1 MKQKKSKIIIILII
15 IVILVIILASFGIAY
30 FATDLFKSNKT
41 LFAKYAGQ
49 IADENQ
55 GFIENA
61 LQQYNEKKQS
71 NTYSDKGTFSVNASA
86 NSSTTNLDNVNKFNV
101 TYTGQVDTTN
111 SKNEQ
116 NVSINYSDSVKFPVN
131 YKKIGNKIGLQT
143 DYVGSKYIGVRISP
157 GYDITSLEKLSL
169 DTNTINS
176 SEAEQTSSNV
186 DINEIKDGTTELKNI
201 LQNPFSQDDI
211 VNIKN
216 NIISIMDGISDSKF
230 SNINDS
236 NGKGYKLVLSGDDL
250 KNVVVQL
257 LQKLSQDTETL
268 DKINEYL
275 QNQGNSNK
283 LTATQIEKEIT
294 NITNNSDLDN
304 ETLELTV
311 YKKNGKTNKF
321 IIKIEDLEI
330 DVEKNNS
337 NNNIEYNVVV
347 DANYNN
353 EKMKISLKTVYQG
366 LETMQQVNEN
376 YELSIENSQNTYTYQ
391 LTNMVD
397 FTQTKEIE
405 DFTSDNSLI
414 LTDYDK
420 DVVSNFLVQVGQ
432 RIQEVNSTQM
442 AQLGIEESDNPIL
455 HLIPSFGTY
464 SDIISNM
471 NTSQINEQD
480 VNTFNQKFELYESTN
495 LGGATVKGLLTTIN
509 LNNESQ
515 EENRKIEEIN
525 FNGQEYEASTQNIAF
540 IKEDIKTDAYY
551 RVEFEKNQSTG
562 LIYRAVINP
571 K

>member
-15 IVILVIILASFGIAY
+15 IVILVIILASLGIAY

-111 SKNEQ
+111 SKSEQ

-143 DYVGSKYIGVRISP
+143 DYVGSKYIGIES
-157 GYDITSLEKLSL
+157 DKMEKLSL

-201 LQNPFSQDDI
+201 LQNPFSQEDI

-250 KNVVVQL
+250 KNVVIQL
-257 LQKLSQDTETL
+257 LQKLSQDKETL

-294 NITNNSDLDN
+294 NITNNSDFDN

-347 DANYNN
+347 DVNYNN

-376 YELSIENSQNTYTYQ
+376 YELSIENSQNTYIYH
-391 LTNMVD
+391 LTNVID

-551 RVEFEKNQSTG
+551 RVEFEKDQSTG

>member
-15 IVILVIILASFGIAY
+15 IVILVIILASLGIAY

-143 DYVGSKYIGVRISP
+143 DYVGSKYIGVES
-157 GYDITSLEKLSL
+157 DKMEKLSL

-201 LQNPFSQDDI
+201 LQNPFSQEDI

-353 EKMKISLKTVYQG
+353 EKMKIGLKTVYQG

-376 YELSIENSQNTYTYQ
+376 YELSIENSQNTYIYH
-391 LTNMVD
+391 LTNVVD

-551 RVEFEKNQSTG
+551 RVEFEKDQSTG

>member
-15 IVILVIILASFGIAY
+15 IVILVIILASLGIAY

-143 DYVGSKYIGVRISP
+143 DYVGSKYIGVES
-157 GYDITSLEKLSL
+157 DKMEKLSL

-176 SEAEQTSSNV
+176 SESEQTSSNV

-201 LQNPFSQDDI
+201 LQNPFSQEDI

-353 EKMKISLKTVYQG
+353 EKMKIGLKTVYQG

-376 YELSIENSQNTYTYQ
+376 YELSIENSQNTYIYH
-391 LTNMVD
+391 LTNVVD

-551 RVEFEKNQSTG
+551 RVEFEKDQSTG

>member
-15 IVILVIILASFGIAY
+15 IVILVIILASLGIAY

-143 DYVGSKYIGVRISP
+143 DYVGSKYIGIES
-157 GYDITSLEKLSL
+157 DKMEKLSL

-201 LQNPFSQDDI
+201 VQNPFSQEDI

-250 KNVVVQL
+250 KNVVIQL

-294 NITNNSDLDN
+294 NITNNSDFDN

-376 YELSIENSQNTYTYQ
+376 YELSIENSQNTYIYH
-391 LTNMVD
+391 LTNVVD
-397 FTQTKEIE
+397 FTQTKKIE

-420 DVVSNFLVQVGQ
+420 DVVSNFLVQVSQ

-551 RVEFEKNQSTG
+551 RVEFEKDQSTG

>member
-15 IVILVIILASFGIAY
+15 IVILVIILASLGIAY

-111 SKNEQ
+111 SKSEQ

-143 DYVGSKYIGVRISP
+143 DYIGSKYIGIES
-157 GYDITSLEKLSL
+157 DKMEKLSL

-186 DINEIKDGTTELKNI
+186 DIKEIKDGTTELKNI
-201 LQNPFSQDDI
+201 LQNPFSQEDI

-250 KNVVVQL
+250 KNVVIQL

-294 NITNNSDLDN
+294 NITNNSDFDN

-376 YELSIENSQNTYTYQ
+376 YELSIENSQNTYIYH
-391 LTNMVD
+391 LTNVVD

-551 RVEFEKNQSTG
+551 RVEFEKDQSTG

>member
-15 IVILVIILASFGIAY
+15 IVILVIILASLGIAY

-143 DYVGSKYIGVRISP
+143 DYVGSKYIGIES
-157 GYDITSLEKLSL
+157 DKMEKLSL

-275 QNQGNSNK
+275 QNQGNSDK

-353 EKMKISLKTVYQG
+353 EKMKISLKAVYQG
-366 LETMQQVNEN
+366 LETMQQVSEN

-495 LGGATVKGLLTTIN
+495 LRGATVKGLLTTIN

-551 RVEFEKNQSTG
+551 RVEFEKDQSTG

>member
-15 IVILVIILASFGIAY
+15 IVILVIILASLGIAY

-111 SKNEQ
+111 SKSEQ

-143 DYVGSKYIGVRISP
+143 DYVGSKYIGIES
-157 GYDITSLEKLSL
+157 DKMEKLSL

-201 LQNPFSQDDI
+201 LQNPFSQEDI

-250 KNVVVQL
+250 KNVVIQL

-294 NITNNSDLDN
+294 NITNNSDFDN

-347 DANYNN
+347 DVNYNN

-376 YELSIENSQNTYTYQ
+376 YELSIENSQNTYIYH
-391 LTNMVD
+391 LTNVID

-551 RVEFEKNQSTG
+551 RVEFEKDQSTG
-562 LIYRAVINP
+562 LIYRVVINP

>member
-15 IVILVIILASFGIAY
+15 IVILVIILASLGIAY

-86 NSSTTNLDNVNKFNV
+86 NSSITNLDNVNKFNV

-111 SKNEQ
+111 SKSEQ

-143 DYVGSKYIGVRISP
+143 DYVGSKYIGVES
-157 GYDITSLEKLSL
+157 DKMEKLSL

-201 LQNPFSQDDI
+201 LQNPFSQEDI

-250 KNVVVQL
+250 KNFVIQL
-257 LQKLSQDTETL
+257 LQRLSQDTETL

-376 YELSIENSQNTYTYQ
+376 YELSIENSQNTYIYH
-391 LTNMVD
+391 LTNVVD

-551 RVEFEKNQSTG
+551 RVEFEKDQSTG

>member
-15 IVILVIILASFGIAY
+15 IVILVIILASLGIAY

-143 DYVGSKYIGVRISP
+143 DYVGSKYIGVES
-157 GYDITSLEKLSL
+157 DKMEKLSL

-201 LQNPFSQDDI
+201 LQNPFSQEDI

-294 NITNNSDLDN
+294 NITNNSDFDN

-353 EKMKISLKTVYQG
+353 EKMKIGLKAVYQG
-366 LETMQQVNEN
+366 LETMQQVSEN
-376 YELSIENSQNTYTYQ
+376 YELSIENSQNTYIYN
-391 LTNMVD
+391 LTNVVD

-420 DVVSNFLVQVGQ
+420 DVVTNFLVQVGQ

-551 RVEFEKNQSTG
+551 RVEFEKDQSTG

>member
-1 MKQKKSKIIIILII
+1 
-15 IVILVIILASFGIAY
+15 
-30 FATDLFKSNKT
+30 
-41 LFAKYAGQ
+41 
-49 IADENQ
+49 
-55 GFIENA
+55 
-61 LQQYNEKKQS
+61 
-71 NTYSDKGTFSVNASA
+71 
-86 NSSTTNLDNVNKFNV
+86 
-101 TYTGQVDTTN
+101 
-111 SKNEQ
+111 
-116 NVSINYSDSVKFPVN
+116 
-131 YKKIGNKIGLQT
+131 
-143 DYVGSKYIGVRISP
+143 
-157 GYDITSLEKLSL
+157 
-169 DTNTINS
+169 
-176 SEAEQTSSNV
+176 
-186 DINEIKDGTTELKNI
+186 
-201 LQNPFSQDDI
+201 
-211 VNIKN
+211 
-216 NIISIMDGISDSKF
+216 
-230 SNINDS
+230 
-236 NGKGYKLVLSGDDL
+236 
-250 KNVVVQL
+250 
-257 LQKLSQDTETL
+257 
-268 DKINEYL
+268 
-275 QNQGNSNK
+275 
-283 LTATQIEKEIT
+283 
-294 NITNNSDLDN
+294 
-304 ETLELTV
+304 
-311 YKKNGKTNKF
+311 
-321 IIKIEDLEI
+321 
-330 DVEKNNS
+330 
-337 NNNIEYNVVV
+337 
-347 DANYNN
+347 
-353 EKMKISLKTVYQG
+353 MKISLNAVYQG
-366 LETMQQVNEN
+366 LETMQQVSEN

-495 LGGATVKGLLTTIN
+495 LRGATVKGLLTTIN

-551 RVEFEKNQSTG
+551 RVEFEKDQSTG

>member
-15 IVILVIILASFGIAY
+15 IVILVIILASLRIAY

-111 SKNEQ
+111 SKSEQ

-143 DYVGSKYIGVRISP
+143 DYVGSKYIGIES
-157 GYDITSLEKLSL
+157 DKMEKLSL

-201 LQNPFSQDDI
+201 LQNPFSQEDI

-250 KNVVVQL
+250 KNFVIQL
-257 LQKLSQDTETL
+257 LQRLSQDTETL

-294 NITNNSDLDN
+294 NITNNSDFDN

-376 YELSIENSQNTYTYQ
+376 YELSIENSQNTYIYH
-391 LTNMVD
+391 LTNVVD

-551 RVEFEKNQSTG
+551 RVEFEKDQSTG

>member
-15 IVILVIILASFGIAY
+15 IVILVIILASLGIAY

-111 SKNEQ
+111 SKSEQ

-143 DYVGSKYIGVRISP
+143 DYVGSKYIGIES
-157 GYDITSLEKLSL
+157 DKMEKLSL

-186 DINEIKDGTTELKNI
+186 DIKEIKDGTTELKNI
-201 LQNPFSQDDI
+201 LQNPFSQEDI

-250 KNVVVQL
+250 KNFVIQL
-257 LQKLSQDTETL
+257 LQRLSQDTETL

-294 NITNNSDLDN
+294 NITNNSDFDN

-376 YELSIENSQNTYTYQ
+376 YELSIENSQNTYIYH
-391 LTNMVD
+391 LTNVVD

-551 RVEFEKNQSTG
+551 RVEFEKDQSTG

>member
-15 IVILVIILASFGIAY
+15 IVILVIILASLGIAY

-111 SKNEQ
+111 SKSEQ

-143 DYVGSKYIGVRISP
+143 DYVGSKYIGIES
-157 GYDITSLEKLSL
+157 DKMEKLSL

-186 DINEIKDGTTELKNI
+186 DIKEIKDGTTELKNI
-201 LQNPFSQDDI
+201 LQNPFSQEDI

-250 KNVVVQL
+250 KNVVIQL

-294 NITNNSDLDN
+294 NITNNSDFDN

-376 YELSIENSQNTYTYQ
+376 YELSIENSQNTYIYH

-509 LNNESQ
+509 LNNEAQ

-551 RVEFEKNQSTG
+551 RVEFEKDQSTG

>member
-15 IVILVIILASFGIAY
+15 IVILVIILASLGIAY

-86 NSSTTNLDNVNKFNV
+86 NSSTTNVDNVNKFNV

-143 DYVGSKYIGVRISP
+143 DYVGSKYIGVES
-157 GYDITSLEKLSL
+157 DKMEKLSL

-201 LQNPFSQDDI
+201 LQNPFSQEDI

-353 EKMKISLKTVYQG
+353 EKMKIGLKAVYQG

-551 RVEFEKNQSTG
+551 RVEFEKDQSTG

>member
-15 IVILVIILASFGIAY
+15 IVILVIILASLGIAY

-41 LFAKYAGQ
+41 LFAKYAVQ

-111 SKNEQ
+111 SKSEQ

-143 DYVGSKYIGVRISP
+143 DYVGSKYIGIES
-157 GYDITSLEKLSL
+157 DKMEKLSL

-201 LQNPFSQDDI
+201 LQNPFSQEDI

-250 KNVVVQL
+250 KNVVIQL

-294 NITNNSDLDN
+294 NITNNSDFDN

-337 NNNIEYNVVV
+337 NNNIEYNVLV

-376 YELSIENSQNTYTYQ
+376 YELSIENSQNTYIYH
-391 LTNMVD
+391 LTNVVD

-551 RVEFEKNQSTG
+551 RVEFEKDQSTG

>member
-15 IVILVIILASFGIAY
+15 IVILVIILASLGIAY

-111 SKNEQ
+111 SKSEQ

-143 DYVGSKYIGVRISP
+143 DYVGSKYIGIES
-157 GYDITSLEKLSL
+157 DKMEKLSL

-201 LQNPFSQDDI
+201 LQNPFSQEDI

-250 KNVVVQL
+250 KNVVIQL

-294 NITNNSDLDN
+294 NITNNSDFDN

-347 DANYNN
+347 DVNYNN

-376 YELSIENSQNTYTYQ
+376 YELSIENSQNTYIYH
-391 LTNMVD
+391 LTNVID

-551 RVEFEKNQSTG
+551 RVEFEKDQSTG

>member
-15 IVILVIILASFGIAY
+15 IVILVIILASLGIAY
-30 FATDLFKSNKT
+30 LATDLFKSNKT

-111 SKNEQ
+111 SKSEQ

-143 DYVGSKYIGVRISP
+143 DYVGSKYIGIES
-157 GYDITSLEKLSL
+157 DKMEKLSL

-201 LQNPFSQDDI
+201 LQNPFSQEDI

-250 KNVVVQL
+250 KNVVIQL

-294 NITNNSDLDN
+294 NITNNSDFDN

-376 YELSIENSQNTYTYQ
+376 YELSIENSQNTYIYH
-391 LTNMVD
+391 LTNVVD

-551 RVEFEKNQSTG
+551 RVEFEKDQSTG

>member
-15 IVILVIILASFGIAY
+15 IVILVIILASLGIAY

-111 SKNEQ
+111 SKSEQ

-143 DYVGSKYIGVRISP
+143 DYIGSKYIGIES
-157 GYDITSLEKLSL
+157 DKMEKLSL

-201 LQNPFSQDDI
+201 LQNPFSQEDI

-250 KNVVVQL
+250 KNVVIQL

-294 NITNNSDLDN
+294 NITNNSDFDN

-376 YELSIENSQNTYTYQ
+376 YELSIENSQNTYIYH
-391 LTNMVD
+391 LTNVVD

-551 RVEFEKNQSTG
+551 RVEFEKDQSTG

>member
-15 IVILVIILASFGIAY
+15 IVILVIILASLGIAY

-41 LFAKYAGQ
+41 IFAKYAGQ

-111 SKNEQ
+111 SKSEQ

-143 DYVGSKYIGVRISP
+143 DYVGSKYIGIES
-157 GYDITSLEKLSL
+157 DKMEKLSL

-186 DINEIKDGTTELKNI
+186 DIKEIKDGTTELKNI
-201 LQNPFSQDDI
+201 LQNPFSQEDI

-250 KNVVVQL
+250 KNVVIQL

-294 NITNNSDLDN
+294 NITNNSDFDN

-376 YELSIENSQNTYTYQ
+376 YELSIENSQNTYIYH
-391 LTNMVD
+391 LTNVVD

-464 SDIISNM
+464 LDIISNM

-551 RVEFEKNQSTG
+551 RVEFEKDQSTG

>member
-15 IVILVIILASFGIAY
+15 IVILVIILASLGIAY

-143 DYVGSKYIGVRISP
+143 DYVGSKYIGIES
-157 GYDITSLEKLSL
+157 DKMEKLSL

-275 QNQGNSNK
+275 QNQGNSDK

-353 EKMKISLKTVYQG
+353 EKMKISLKAVYQG
-366 LETMQQVNEN
+366 LETMQQVSEN

-464 SDIISNM
+464 SDIITNM

-495 LGGATVKGLLTTIN
+495 LRGATVKGLLTTIN

-551 RVEFEKNQSTG
+551 RVEFEKDQSTG

>member
-15 IVILVIILASFGIAY
+15 IVILVIILASLGIAY

-143 DYVGSKYIGVRISP
+143 DYVGSKYIGIES
-157 GYDITSLEKLSL
+157 DKMEKLSL

-201 LQNPFSQDDI
+201 LQNPFSQEDI

-250 KNVVVQL
+250 KNVVIQL
-257 LQKLSQDTETL
+257 LQRLSQDTETL

-294 NITNNSDLDN
+294 NITNNSDFDN

-551 RVEFEKNQSTG
+551 RVEFEKDQSTG

>member
-15 IVILVIILASFGIAY
+15 IVILVIILSSLGIAY

-143 DYVGSKYIGVRISP
+143 DYVGSKYIGIES
-157 GYDITSLEKLSL
+157 DKMEKLSL

-201 LQNPFSQDDI
+201 LQNPFSQEDI

-250 KNVVVQL
+250 KNVVIQL
-257 LQKLSQDTETL
+257 LQRLSQDTETL

-294 NITNNSDLDN
+294 NITNNSDFDN

-551 RVEFEKNQSTG
+551 RVEFEKDQSTG

>member
-15 IVILVIILASFGIAY
+15 IVILVIILASLGIAY

-55 GFIENA
+55 GFIENS

-143 DYVGSKYIGVRISP
+143 DYVGSKYIGIES
-157 GYDITSLEKLSL
+157 DKMEKLSL

-176 SEAEQTSSNV
+176 SEAEQTSLNV

-201 LQNPFSQDDI
+201 LQNPFSQEDI

-250 KNVVVQL
+250 KNVVIQL

-294 NITNNSDLDN
+294 NITNNSDFDN

-347 DANYNN
+347 NANYNN

-480 VNTFNQKFELYESTN
+480 VNKFNQKFELYESTN

-551 RVEFEKNQSTG
+551 RVEFEKDQSTG

>member
-15 IVILVIILASFGIAY
+15 IVILVIILASLGIAY

-111 SKNEQ
+111 SKSEQ

-143 DYVGSKYIGVRISP
+143 DYVGSKYIGIES
-157 GYDITSLEKLSL
+157 DKMEKLSL

-201 LQNPFSQDDI
+201 LQNPFSQEDI

-250 KNVVVQL
+250 KNVVIQL

-294 NITNNSDLDN
+294 NITNNSDFDN

-347 DANYNN
+347 NANYNN

-551 RVEFEKNQSTG
+551 RVEFEKDQSTG

>member
-15 IVILVIILASFGIAY
+15 IVILVIILASLGIAY

-143 DYVGSKYIGVRISP
+143 DYVGSKYIGIES
-157 GYDITSLEKLSL
+157 DKMEKLSL

-176 SEAEQTSSNV
+176 SESEQTSSNV

-201 LQNPFSQDDI
+201 LQNPFSQEDI

-250 KNVVVQL
+250 KNVVIQL

-283 LTATQIEKEIT
+283 FTATQIEKEIT
-294 NITNNSDLDN
+294 NITNNSDFDN

-353 EKMKISLKTVYQG
+353 EKMKIGLKAVYQG

-405 DFTSDNSLI
+405 DFTSDYSLI

-442 AQLGIEESDNPIL
+442 AQLGIEESDNPIV

-551 RVEFEKNQSTG
+551 RVEFEKDQSTG

>member
-1 MKQKKSKIIIILII
+1 M
-15 IVILVIILASFGIAY
+15 
-30 FATDLFKSNKT
+30 
-41 LFAKYAGQ
+41 
-49 IADENQ
+49 
-55 GFIENA
+55 
-61 LQQYNEKKQS
+61 
-71 NTYSDKGTFSVNASA
+71 
-86 NSSTTNLDNVNKFNV
+86 
-101 TYTGQVDTTN
+101 
-111 SKNEQ
+111 
-116 NVSINYSDSVKFPVN
+116 
-131 YKKIGNKIGLQT
+131 
-143 DYVGSKYIGVRISP
+143 
-157 GYDITSLEKLSL
+157 
-169 DTNTINS
+169 
-176 SEAEQTSSNV
+176 
-186 DINEIKDGTTELKNI
+186 
-201 LQNPFSQDDI
+201 
-211 VNIKN
+211 
-216 NIISIMDGISDSKF
+216 
-230 SNINDS
+230 
-236 NGKGYKLVLSGDDL
+236 
-250 KNVVVQL
+250 
-257 LQKLSQDTETL
+257 

-275 QNQGNSNK
+275 QNQGNSDK

-353 EKMKISLKTVYQG
+353 EKMKISLKAVYQG
-366 LETMQQVNEN
+366 LETMQQVSEN

-495 LGGATVKGLLTTIN
+495 LRGATVKGLLTTIN

-551 RVEFEKNQSTG
+551 RVEFEKDQSTG

>member
-15 IVILVIILASFGIAY
+15 IVILVIILASLGIAY

-143 DYVGSKYIGVRISP
+143 DYVGSKYIGIES
-157 GYDITSLEKLSL
+157 DKMEKLSL

-201 LQNPFSQDDI
+201 LQNPFSQEDI

-250 KNVVVQL
+250 KNVVIQL

-294 NITNNSDLDN
+294 NITNNSDFDN

-376 YELSIENSQNTYTYQ
+376 YELSIENSQNTYIYH
-391 LTNMVD
+391 LTNVVD

-551 RVEFEKNQSTG
+551 RVEFEKDQSTG

>member
-15 IVILVIILASFGIAY
+15 IVILVIILASLGIAY

-143 DYVGSKYIGVRISP
+143 DYVGSKYIGVES
-157 GYDITSLEKLSL
+157 DKMEKLSL

-201 LQNPFSQDDI
+201 LQNPFSQEDI

-250 KNVVVQL
+250 KNVVIQL

-294 NITNNSDLDN
+294 NITNNSDFDN

-347 DANYNN
+347 NANYNN
-353 EKMKISLKTVYQG
+353 EKMKIGLKAVYQG

-551 RVEFEKNQSTG
+551 RVEFEKDQSTG

>member
-15 IVILVIILASFGIAY
+15 IVILVIILSSLGIAY

-143 DYVGSKYIGVRISP
+143 DYVGSKYIGIES
-157 GYDITSLEKLSL
+157 DKMEKLSL

-201 LQNPFSQDDI
+201 LQNPFSQEDI

-250 KNVVVQL
+250 KNVVIQL

-294 NITNNSDLDN
+294 NITNNSDFDN

-347 DANYNN
+347 NANYNN

-551 RVEFEKNQSTG
+551 RVEFEKDQSTG

>member
-15 IVILVIILASFGIAY
+15 IVILVIILASLGIAY

-143 DYVGSKYIGVRISP
+143 DYVGSKYIGIES
-157 GYDITSLEKLSL
+157 DKMEKLSL

-201 LQNPFSQDDI
+201 VQNPFSQEDI

-250 KNVVVQL
+250 KNVVIQL

-294 NITNNSDLDN
+294 NITNNSDFDN

-376 YELSIENSQNTYTYQ
+376 YELSIENSQNTYIYH
-391 LTNMVD
+391 LTNVVD
-397 FTQTKEIE
+397 FTQTKKIE

-551 RVEFEKNQSTG
+551 RVEFEKDQSTG

>member
-15 IVILVIILASFGIAY
+15 IVILVIILASLGIAY

-111 SKNEQ
+111 SKSEQ

-143 DYVGSKYIGVRISP
+143 DYVGSKYIGIES
-157 GYDITSLEKLSL
+157 DKMEKLSL

-186 DINEIKDGTTELKNI
+186 DIKEIKDGTTELKNI
-201 LQNPFSQDDI
+201 LQNPFSQEDI

-250 KNVVVQL
+250 KNVVIQL

-294 NITNNSDLDN
+294 NITNNSDFDN

-376 YELSIENSQNTYTYQ
+376 YELSIENSQNTYIYH
-391 LTNMVD
+391 LTNVVD

-420 DVVSNFLVQVGQ
+420 DVVSNFLVQVGK

-551 RVEFEKNQSTG
+551 RVEFEKDQSTG

>member
-15 IVILVIILASFGIAY
+15 IVILVIILASLGIAY

-111 SKNEQ
+111 SKSEQ

-143 DYVGSKYIGVRISP
+143 DYVGSKYIGIES
-157 GYDITSLEKLSL
+157 DKMEKLSL

-201 LQNPFSQDDI
+201 LQNPFSQEDI

-250 KNVVVQL
+250 KNVVIQL
-257 LQKLSQDTETL
+257 LQRLSQDTETL

-294 NITNNSDLDN
+294 NITNNSDFDN

-376 YELSIENSQNTYTYQ
+376 YELSIENSQNTYIYH
-391 LTNMVD
+391 LTNVVD

-551 RVEFEKNQSTG
+551 RVEFEKDQSTG

>member
-1 MKQKKSKIIIILII
+1 MKRKKSKIIIILII
-15 IVILVIILASFGIAY
+15 IVILVIILASLGIAY

-111 SKNEQ
+111 SKSEQ

-143 DYVGSKYIGVRISP
+143 DYVGSKYIGIES
-157 GYDITSLEKLSL
+157 DKMEKLSL

-186 DINEIKDGTTELKNI
+186 DIKEIKDGTTELKNI
-201 LQNPFSQDDI
+201 LQNPFSQEDI

-250 KNVVVQL
+250 KNVVIQL

-294 NITNNSDLDN
+294 NITNNSDFDN

-376 YELSIENSQNTYTYQ
+376 YELSIENSQNTYIYH
-391 LTNMVD
+391 LTNVVD

-551 RVEFEKNQSTG
+551 RVEFEKDQSTG

>member
-15 IVILVIILASFGIAY
+15 IVILVIILASLGIAY

-111 SKNEQ
+111 SKSEQ

-143 DYVGSKYIGVRISP
+143 DYVGSKYIGIES
-157 GYDITSLEKLSL
+157 DKMEKLSL

-201 LQNPFSQDDI
+201 LQNPFSQEDI

-250 KNVVVQL
+250 KNVVIQL

-294 NITNNSDLDN
+294 NITNNSDFDN

-376 YELSIENSQNTYTYQ
+376 YELSIENSQNTYIYH
-391 LTNMVD
+391 LTNVVD

-455 HLIPSFGTY
+455 YLIPSFGKY
-464 SDIISNM
+464 SDII
-471 NTSQINEQD
+471 
-480 VNTFNQKFELYESTN
+480 
-495 LGGATVKGLLTTIN
+495 
-509 LNNESQ
+509 
-515 EENRKIEEIN
+515 
-525 FNGQEYEASTQNIAF
+525 
-540 IKEDIKTDAYY
+540 
-551 RVEFEKNQSTG
+551 
-562 LIYRAVINP
+562 
-571 K
+571 

>member
-15 IVILVIILASFGIAY
+15 IVILVIILASLGIAY

-111 SKNEQ
+111 SKSEQ

-143 DYVGSKYIGVRISP
+143 DYVGSKYIGIES
-157 GYDITSLEKLSL
+157 DKMEKLSL

-186 DINEIKDGTTELKNI
+186 DIKEIKDGTTELKNI
-201 LQNPFSQDDI
+201 LQNPFSQEDI

-250 KNVVVQL
+250 KNVVIQL

-294 NITNNSDLDN
+294 NITNNSDFDN

-347 DANYNN
+347 DVNYNN

-376 YELSIENSQNTYTYQ
+376 YELSIENSQNTYIYH
-391 LTNMVD
+391 LTNVID

-551 RVEFEKNQSTG
+551 RVEFEKDQSTG

>member
-15 IVILVIILASFGIAY
+15 IVILVIILASLGIAY

-111 SKNEQ
+111 SKSEQ

-143 DYVGSKYIGVRISP
+143 DYVGSKYIGIES
-157 GYDITSLEKLSL
+157 DKMEKLSL

-186 DINEIKDGTTELKNI
+186 DIKEIKDGTTELKNI
-201 LQNPFSQDDI
+201 LQNPFSQEDI

-250 KNVVVQL
+250 KNVLIQL

-294 NITNNSDLDN
+294 NITNNSDFDN

-376 YELSIENSQNTYTYQ
+376 YELSIENSQNTYIYH
-391 LTNMVD
+391 LTNVVD

-551 RVEFEKNQSTG
+551 RVEFEKDQSTG

>member
-15 IVILVIILASFGIAY
+15 IVILVIILASLGIAY

-111 SKNEQ
+111 SKSEQ

-143 DYVGSKYIGVRISP
+143 DYVGSKYIGIES
-157 GYDITSLEKLSL
+157 DKMEKLSL

-201 LQNPFSQDDI
+201 LQNPFSQEDI

-250 KNVVVQL
+250 KNVVIQL

-294 NITNNSDLDN
+294 NITNNSDFDN

-376 YELSIENSQNTYTYQ
+376 YELSIENSQNTYIYH
-391 LTNMVD
+391 LTNVVD

-442 AQLGIEESDNPIL
+442 AQLGIEERDNPIL

-551 RVEFEKNQSTG
+551 RVEFEKDQSTG